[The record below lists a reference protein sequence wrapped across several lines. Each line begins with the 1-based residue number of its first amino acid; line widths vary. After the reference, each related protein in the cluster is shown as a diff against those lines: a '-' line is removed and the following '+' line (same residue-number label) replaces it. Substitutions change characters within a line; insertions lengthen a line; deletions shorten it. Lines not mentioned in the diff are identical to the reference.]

1 MQSNK
6 KPTQQEI
13 EQTKEILDKFKAFMK
28 DGKVKAAKD
37 YLLKKQY
44 ELRNSNK

>member
-6 KPTQQEI
+6 KPTQEEI
-13 EQTKEILDKFKAFMK
+13 NQSKEILAKFKGFLK
-28 DGKVKAAKD
+28 DGKLKAAKD